1 MIVRNLRRV
10 YNSAMTRPTALRS
23 LRVLLLAAALLA
35 AQWLLM
41 QHEVQIDAHAAHTAC
56 EWCLAHAPLGGALP
70 SSGLAVP
77 PPVRVSIDTA
87 ASDSVIVTVSLSA
100 YSPRAPPRLLSA

>member
-10 YNSAMTRPTALRS
+10 YNNAMIRPTALRS
-23 LRVLLLAAALLA
+23 LRVLLLAAVLVA
-35 AQWLLM
+35 AQWLLV

-77 PPVRVSIDTA
+77 PPVRAYIDTA
-87 ASDSVIVTVSLSA
+87 APDFVVVSVSPSA
-100 YSPRAPPRLLSA
+100 YSPRAPPRFLPA